1 MKQSYSRWVP
11 HYEYVLKQNELASF
25 SELRCLLYTHSLS
38 LRKGAVLSKL
48 MKDFMTLAVA
58 RIYCTMFQV
67 KLERKT
73 ALTNTAKIFI
83 FLQIYVQD
91 KEFLLNWRYRVSIAT
106 VHTKRCCTGRKH
118 VCHSYTCTYISG
130 CVSAADQY
138 LLWLTTWRHSAG

>member
-1 MKQSYSRWVP
+1 MP

-48 MKDFMTLAVA
+48 MNDFMTLAVA
-58 RIYCTMFQV
+58 SIYCTMFQV

-91 KEFLLNWRYRVSIAT
+91 KEFLLN
-106 VHTKRCCTGRKH
+106 
-118 VCHSYTCTYISG
+118 
-130 CVSAADQY
+130 
-138 LLWLTTWRHSAG
+138 